1 MRITAVDTFIMWGDP
16 RNWVFVKISTDEPE
30 VCGWGEATLE
40 GKDDTV
46 RAAIG
51 QLGETLI
58 GKDPLETERLWQ
70 SLYKDGFWK
79 GGVVINTA
87 IAGIDQALWDIKGK
101 HYGAPVYQLL
111 GGPARDR
118 IRLYT
123 HVGIYEADRIA
134 REAGQLLAAGF
145 TALKTGAWATD
156 EPMGDHRAAALL
168 GERIAILRQAVGRDV
183 DLMIDNHGKS
193 RPAQAVRQLH
203 AVKDSRITFFEEPVP
218 PDNIEAFRPVRETAR
233 ELGIDLATGE
243 RYFTKWQFAPLLA
256 GQFVDV
262 IQPDLCHA
270 GGITEVK
277 KIAALAEVH
286 HVLVAP
292 HNPMGPVS
300 TAAAAH
306 IGMSVPNFHLL
317 EYVPSQ
323 PYRDRVVKEPWQIKD
338 GYLHVPDTPGLGADL
353 DEAVIANNPPRKFAY
368 FKNLR
373 DDTGAVMDI

>member
-30 VCGWGEATLE
+30 LYGWGEATLE
-40 GKDDTV
+40 GKDATV
-46 RAAIG
+46 RAAVG
-51 QLGETLI
+51 QLGEALI

-70 SLYKDGFWK
+70 SLYRDGFWK
-79 GGVVINTA
+79 GGVVISTA

-101 HYGAPVYQLL
+101 HYGAPVYHLL

-134 REAGQLLAAGF
+134 REAAQLVGAGF

-156 EPMGDHRAAALL
+156 APMGDHQAAALL

-183 DLMIDNHGKS
+183 DIMLDNHGKS

-203 AVKDSRITFFEEPVP
+203 AVRDSRITFFEEPVP
-218 PDNIEAFRPVRETAR
+218 PDNIEAFRPVTETAR

-256 GQFVDV
+256 GQYVDV

-323 PYRDRVVKEPWQIKD
+323 PYRDRVLKQPWPIQN
-338 GYLHVPDTPGLGADL
+338 GYLHVPDSPGLGVDL
-353 DEAVIANNPPRKFAY
+353 NEEVIAANPPRSFSY

>member
-1 MRITAVDTFIMWGDP
+1 MQITAVDTFIMWGAP

-30 VCGWGEATLE
+30 LYGWGEATLE
-40 GKDDTV
+40 GKDPTV
-46 RAAIG
+46 RTCIG
-51 QLGETLI
+51 QLGDSLI

-70 SLYKDGFWK
+70 SLYRDGFWK
-79 GGVVINTA
+79 GGVVISTA

-134 REAGQLLAAGF
+134 REAAQLVGAGF
-145 TALKTGAWATD
+145 TALKTGASATD
-156 EPMGDHRAAALL
+156 EPMGDHQAAALL

-183 DLMIDNHGKS
+183 DIMLDNHGKS

-256 GQFVDV
+256 GQYVDV

-306 IGMSVPNFHLL
+306 IGMSVPNFQLL
-317 EYVPSQ
+317 EYVSSQ

-338 GYLHVPDTPGLGADL
+338 GYLHVPERPGLGVDL
-353 DEAVIANNPPRKFAY
+353 DEDVIAANPARSFYY

-373 DDTGAVMDI
+373 DDTGAVMDV